1 MAAPLLVLV
10 PPSEAKTPGGTLRVG
25 VGAFDAA
32 LEDDRRRVIEA
43 LLATLK
49 GSTARRQ
56 EIVLNARGPLL
67 ERALEATRRLAEDR
81 VPRLAAWQRYSGVV
95 WSHLAPA
102 SLEPAQ
108 RRRILIP
115 SSLYG
120 ITTAE
125 DRIADFRLKMN
136 VGVAPLG
143 TMSTFWRPKVTP
155 VLAAHAKRSTI
166 VNLLPLEHEAA
177 LDLGELARTRHVV
190 RVQFIDGEGGTTVGH
205 DAKAVKGILART
217 LLTEGLDSLSI
228 FEWQGWRSVP
238 FEGTFQIVSPSQR
251 NLDGW
256 VTKKKKTKFNQ
267 F

>member
-1 MAAPLLVLV
+1 VASPLLVLV
-10 PPSEAKTPGGTLRVG
+10 PPSEAKTPGGTLRTG
-25 VGAFDAA
+25 VGAFDEA
-32 LEDDRRRVIEA
+32 LDDDRRRVIEA
-43 LLATLK
+43 LIATLND
-49 GSTARRQ
+49 STARRQ

-67 ERALEATRRLAEDR
+67 ERAIDATRRLGDAR

-95 WSHLAPA
+95 WAHLGPA
-102 SLEPAQ
+102 SLEAAQ
-108 RRRILIP
+108 RRRVLVP

-143 TMSTFWRPKVTP
+143 TMSTFWKPKVTP

-177 LDLGELARTRHVV
+177 LDIGELAKTRRVV
-190 RVQFIDGEGGTTVGH
+190 RVQFIDGDGGTTVGH

-217 LLTEGLDSLSI
+217 LLTEGLESLAT

-238 FEGTFQIVSPSQR
+238 FDDAYRIVSPSQR

-256 VTKKKKTKFNQ
+256 VSKAKKA
-267 F
+267 

>member
-102 SLEPAQ
+102 SLGPAQ

>member
-1 MAAPLLVLV
+1 MRA
-10 PPSEAKTPGGTLRVG
+10 G

-32 LEDDRRRVIEA
+32 LNEDRRRVIEA
-43 LLATLK
+43 LIATLN

-56 EIVLNARGPLL
+56 EIVLNAHGPLL
-67 ERALEATRRLAEDR
+67 ERALDATRHLGDDR

-102 SLEPAQ
+102 TLEPVQ
-108 RRRILIP
+108 RRRILVP

-120 ITTAE
+120 ITTGE

-136 VGVAPLG
+136 VGVASLG
-143 TMSTFWRPKVTP
+143 TMSTFWKPKVTP

-177 LDLGELARTRHVV
+177 LDLEELARTRRVV

-217 LLTEGLDSLSI
+217 LLIEGLDSLST

-238 FEGTFQIVSPSQR
+238 FEGAFRIVSPAQR

-256 VTKKKKTKFNQ
+256 VTKKKMAF
-267 F
+267 

>member
-10 PPSEAKTPGGTLRVG
+10 PPSEAKTPGGTSSARVG
-25 VGAFDAA
+25 SFDSE
-32 LEDDRRRVIEA
+32 LGDDRRRVIEA
-43 LLATLK
+43 LIMTLD
-49 GSTARRQ
+49 GSSTRRQ

-67 ERALEATRRLAEDR
+67 ERALDATRRLADDR
-81 VPRLAAWQRYSGVV
+81 VPRMAAWQRYSGVV

-102 SLEPAQ
+102 TLGAAQ
-108 RRRILIP
+108 RRRILVP

-120 ITTAE
+120 LTTGE

-136 VGVAPLG
+136 VGVASLG
-143 TMSTFWRPKVTP
+143 TMSTYWKPKVTP

-177 LDLGELARTRHVV
+177 LDLDELARSRRVV

-217 LLTEGLDSLSI
+217 LLTEGLESLPT

-238 FEGTFQIVSPSQR
+238 FHGTFHIVAPAQR
-251 NLDGW
+251 NPDGW
-256 VTKKKKTKFNQ
+256 VTKKKEA
-267 F
+267 